1 MGLGDDGSKVE
12 SWDVKK
18 SKGRKKKDD
27 DDDDEVEETG
37 CWIKLRFI
45 GSCITSRSK
54 VENSVSGISTHESK
68 STNDTSRDQ
77 PAAPAIP
84 STTTSNAE
92 SNSSSSKLEEELK
105 VSSRLRKFAFN
116 DLKLATRNFRP
127 ESLLGE
133 GGFGCVFKGWIEENG
148 TAPVKPG
155 TGLTVAVKTLNHDGL
170 QGHREWLAEVNFL
183 GDLVHPN
190 LVKFIGYCIEDDQ
203 RLLVYEFMPRGS
215 LENHLFR
222 RSLPLPWSIR
232 MKIAVGAAKG
242 LAFLHEEAE
251 RPVIY
256 RDFKTSNI
264 LLDAVFIWLP
274 YLLLP
279 GIQCQTFGFGLAKDA
294 PDEGKTHVSTR
305 VMGTYGYAAPEYVM
319 TGHLTSKSDVYSFG
333 VVLLEMLTGR
343 RSMDKNRPNGE
354 HNLVEWARPHLGERR
369 RFYRLIDPRLEGHF
383 SIKGAQKAAQ
393 LAARCLSRDPKARP
407 LMSEVVDALKPLPNL
422 KDMASSSYYFQT
434 MQADRVSS
442 SPNGKNGLRNQFTF
456 PRNGQQH
463 PRSLS
468 IPNGSHASP
477 YHQHAHNSP
486 KPNGAEQLT
495 RTRRQRRKS
504 AMVPIVL
511 LFFFCF
517 PFNAGA
523 RCFGSFKKLQ
533 LPAVGSESY
542 AFDSHNVGP
551 YTGLNDGRI
560 VKYEG
565 PEAGFVEFATTSANR
580 SKEFCDGTDGTDPIL
595 TLICGR
601 AIGMEINHKTG
612 ELYLVDANYG
622 LMVVGSRGGLATQ
635 LAGGGDA
642 EGFDQV
648 DSLAIDP
655 TTGAVYIGDVG
666 TIFQKT
672 KNMTEILLS
681 GDTSG
686 RLLKYE
692 PKTKRLTVL
701 LRGLAVAN
709 GVAVS
714 KDGSFVLVSEYIAC
728 RITRYWLKGPKAN
741 TSEIFVELPGNPDN
755 IQRTESGDFW
765 LAVNIQKLYPK
776 LTCFA
781 LGQRISAN
789 GQILET
795 LNFFAESII
804 QLTSPKSM
812 SILAH
817 YTWLRWIPIL

>member
-27 DDDDEVEETG
+27 DDDDDDVEETG

-77 PAAPAIP
+77 PVAPAIP

-127 ESLLGE
+127 ESLL
-133 GGFGCVFKGWIEENG
+133 
-148 TAPVKPG
+148 
-155 TGLTVAVKTLNHDGL
+155 
-170 QGHREWLAEVNFL
+170 
-183 GDLVHPN
+183 
-190 LVKFIGYCIEDDQ
+190 DDQ

-232 MKIAVGAAKG
+232 MKIALGAAKG

-264 LLDAVFIWLP
+264 LLDAEYNAKLSD
-274 YLLLP
+274 
-279 GIQCQTFGFGLAKDA
+279 FGLAKDA

-319 TGHLTSKSDVYSFG
+319 TGKDFSLWRCPPRNANW
-333 VVLLEMLTGR
+333 E

-486 KPNGAEQLT
+486 KPNGREQLT
-495 RTRRQRRKS
+495 ITRLDANAERDPTHELNCTKKK
-504 AMVPIVL
+504 AMVPIFL
-511 LFFFCF
+511 LFLFCF

-523 RCFGSFKKLQ
+523 RCFRSFKKLQ

-542 AFDSHNVGP
+542 AFDSQNVGP

-560 VKYEG
+560 VKYQG
-565 PEAGFVEFATTSANR
+565 PETGFVEFATTSANR
-580 SKEFCDGTDGTDPIL
+580 
-595 TLICGR
+595 
-601 AIGMEINHKTG
+601 
-612 ELYLVDANYG
+612 
-622 LMVVGSRGGLATQ
+622 
-635 LAGGGDA
+635 
-642 EGFDQV
+642 
-648 DSLAIDP
+648 
-655 TTGAVYIGDVG
+655 
-666 TIFQKT
+666 
-672 KNMTEILLS
+672 
-681 GDTSG
+681 
-686 RLLKYE
+686 
-692 PKTKRLTVL
+692 
-701 LRGLAVAN
+701 
-709 GVAVS
+709 
-714 KDGSFVLVSEYIAC
+714 
-728 RITRYWLKGPKAN
+728 
-741 TSEIFVELPGNPDN
+741 
-755 IQRTESGDFW
+755 
-765 LAVNIQKLYPK
+765 
-776 LTCFA
+776 
-781 LGQRISAN
+781 
-789 GQILET
+789 
-795 LNFFAESII
+795 
-804 QLTSPKSM
+804 
-812 SILAH
+812 
-817 YTWLRWIPIL
+817 